1 MVVSRALAGAEG
13 WVESAIAAVVVGV
26 RDKND
31 ARFWPVPG
39 NSANAETPV
48 YARPV
53 MDSFFSHTIDESRDA
68 DGIVLY

>member
-1 MVVSRALAGAEG
+1 MSRALAGAED

-53 MDSFFSHTIDESRDA
+53 MASLF
-68 DGIVLY
+68 